1 MHLIKTSLVAVSL
14 AGVLLLSACA
24 RNMQGDVYSSGSSVG
39 KVVYGTVVSARQ
51 VTIKDNEDPNNNG
64 LGAIAGGVAGGVGG
78 SEIGKGKGSVIGAI
92 GGALAGAMIGAVAE
106 DQLSTTSGYEYIV
119 ELDAP
124 KKPKSIAV
132 HKKEK
137 LNVSTGKNSVESDV
151 MDAAMP
157 EETASDAISVIQ
169 QDDQP
174 IPEGSRV
181 MVIYRDDRARIVE
194 SHRK

>member
-1 MHLIKTSLVAVSL
+1 MNLVKTITLSASVA
-14 AGVLLLSACA
+14 ALLLVSACA
-24 RNMQGDVYSSGSSVG
+24 RNMQGDVYSSSSSVG
-39 KVVYGTVVSARQ
+39 KVVYGTVVSVRQ

-119 ELDAP
+119 ELDSN
-124 KKPKSIAV
+124 KSSTNKIKRSATD
-132 HKKEK
+132 
-137 LNVSTGKNSVESDV
+137 LNVNRGNSVESDV
-151 MDAAMP
+151 MNAAIP
-157 EETASDAISVIQ
+157 EENATGAISVIQ

-174 IPEGSRV
+174 IAEGSRV
-181 MVIYRDDRARIVE
+181 MVVYRDDRARIVP
-194 SHRK
+194 SRR